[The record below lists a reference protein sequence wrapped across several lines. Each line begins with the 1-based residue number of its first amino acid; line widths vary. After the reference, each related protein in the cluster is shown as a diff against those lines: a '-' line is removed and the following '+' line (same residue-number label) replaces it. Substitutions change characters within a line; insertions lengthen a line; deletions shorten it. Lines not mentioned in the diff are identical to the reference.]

1 METIDII
8 LSVSGAVILLLVSII
23 GFLLSKKLGQV
34 DDHADQIGKI
44 CETISAVSARQDGQI
59 SFAQTLINH
68 HEKIAIIET
77 KVDALHKR
85 FDTLLDKLRLL

>member
-23 GFLLSKKLGQV
+23 GFLLSKKLVQV

-44 CETISAVSARQDGQI
+44 CETISEVSARQDGQI